1 MHILAPRLSLFAAL
15 ALAIVCPVSATAQSA
30 DTADANVPPPP
41 EGSVGGLGDI
51 NLFPKRVVIDGR
63 RSISQIGIYNKT
75 SNSGDYAIDILD
87 MAMTPDGNLVAFD
100 KDLTDEQKA
109 RVATASPFLRYSPR
123 RVTLS
128 GGDSQLI
135 RIMARADA
143 ELPDGEYRSHFRVS
157 AIPPDEGGTS
167 IEGALGGE
175 ESTGI
180 GVTIRPRFGISIPI
194 IVRIGAT
201 TLDVGIDSVRLVT
214 TTDGRQALAMNVT
227 RSGTRSAFGDVIVTA
242 SGGGKPVAVA
252 RGVGIYP
259 EIDQRLVVVPI
270 NPEAAPE
277 SLASGTRWTVSFVDD
292 DFEPGKTLAEIA
304 FMVP

>member
-1 MHILAPRLSLFAAL
+1 M
-15 ALAIVCPVSATAQSA
+15 AQV
-30 DTADANVPPPP
+30 ADAGQAEEASIPPPP

-63 RSISQIGIYNKT
+63 RSIAQIGIYNKT
-75 SNSGDYAIDILD
+75 NNSGDYAIDILD
-87 MAMTPDGNLVAFD
+87 MAMMPDGNLVAFD
-100 KDLTDEQKA
+100 KGLSEEDKA
-109 RVATASPFLRYSPR
+109 RVATASSFLRYSPR
-123 RVTLS
+123 RVTLF

-143 ELPDGEYRSHFRVS
+143 ELPDGEYRSHFRVV
-157 AIPPDEGGTS
+157 AIPPDEGSTS
-167 IEGALGGE
+167 IEGALGGDAA
-175 ESTGI
+175 TGI

-201 TLDVGIDSVRLVT
+201 TLDVGIEGVRLVT

-227 RSGTRSAFGDVIVTA
+227 RSGTRSAFGDVVVTSA
-242 SGGGKPVAVA
+242 GGAKPVAVA

-259 EIDQRLVVVPI
+259 EVDQRLVVVPI
-270 NPEAAPE
+270 SPEAAPAD
-277 SLASGTRWTVSFVDD
+277 LASGSKWTVSFIDD

-304 FMVP
+304 FTVP